1 MESSPVNHSCSGK
14 LSRKA
19 LFFGLALLV
28 TLGCALPS
36 AVATRQPAAQVP
48 VDTIVAATWSA
59 MQTQEALS
67 ATPTFTLAPGG
78 IPSQTA
84 GATQTAEPN
93 TQPQTPGATFSP
105 TPTWTLIPP
114 LTSVVPPP
122 SITPLPSLTPVP
134 TATNTRV
141 PAATNPPSSSTKT
154 PTGIPCNLAKLVR
167 HITIPNGSYIP
178 PGAAFTKV
186 WRIRNIGS
194 CEWYTQYYFINVVGD
209 PLGGAPLQLTT
220 RVKPN
225 QEIDIAIPMVA
236 PLTPGNYKG
245 GWALRVGTY
254 LFGDYS
260 NDNSPFVVE
269 INVGSPPSGVI
280 FSFVN
285 SACSAQWVS
294 NAGILPCPGKIGARN
309 GFIRPL
315 NEVDSEENFYFE
327 PTLWT
332 QPALTPGGYIYGAF
346 PGLPI
351 FAGDRFRA
359 KLGCMDGATACQVK
373 FSLYVQ
379 PLGGTKVLVA
389 SWTEVYDGILSDIDL
404 DLSAF
409 AHPAL
414 SFTLLVEDVGNT
426 SASVQSARAIWIN
439 PILYRP

>member
-1 MESSPVNHSCSGK
+1 MKPSPVRQPSGGK
-14 LSRKA
+14 SRRKA
-19 LFFGLALLV
+19 LLLSLALLL
-28 TLGCALPS
+28 TLACSLPS
-36 AVATRQPAAQVP
+36 AIATRQPAAQMP
-48 VDTIVAATWSA
+48 VDTIVAQTWSA
-59 MQTQEALS
+59 MQTQESLS
-67 ATPTFTLAPGG
+67 ATPTFTAAPSET
-78 IPSQTA
+78 P
-84 GATQTAEPN
+84 TQTSEPIA
-93 TQPQTPGATFSP
+93 QGQTPGATLSP
-105 TPTWTLIPP
+105 TPTLTLIPQ
-114 LTSVVPPP
+114 LTPITPQP

-134 TATNTRV
+134 TATNTKV
-141 PAATNPPSSSTKT
+141 PAATKPPSSSTKT
-154 PTGIPCNLAKLVR
+154 PTSIPCNLAKLVR
-167 HITIPNGSYIP
+167 HVTIPNGSYIP
-178 PGAAFTKV
+178 AGAAFTKV

-194 CEWYTQYYFINVVGD
+194 CEWYTNYYFIPVAGD
-209 PLGGAPLQLTT
+209 SLGGAPLQITT

-269 INVGSPPSGVI
+269 INVGNPPGGVL
-280 FSFVN
+280 FSFVQ

-315 NEVDSEENFYFE
+315 SEVDSEENFYFE

-332 QPALTPGGYIYGAF
+332 QPALTPGGYIYGTF

-351 FAGDRFRA
+351 FPGDRFRA

-373 FSLYVQ
+373 FSLYAQ
-379 PLGGTKVLVA
+379 PLGGSKVLVA
-389 SWTEVYDGILSDIDL
+389 SWTETYDGILSDVDL

-426 SASVQSARAIWIN
+426 SASIQSARAIWIN